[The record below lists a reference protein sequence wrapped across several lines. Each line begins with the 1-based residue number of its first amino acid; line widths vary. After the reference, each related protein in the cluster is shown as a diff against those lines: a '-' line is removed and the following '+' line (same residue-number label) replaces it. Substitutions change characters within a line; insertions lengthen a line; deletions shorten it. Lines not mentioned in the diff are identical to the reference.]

1 MNTRVIAP
9 NRISKQA
16 KRKDCLF
23 GQGNHKGCSYMLF
36 LLSLML
42 LLAACGQQSTTT
54 TGGAS
59 TQATPTPTPVLDVY
73 GTPIVV
79 SKTPPQRIVSL
90 VPSTSE
96 ILGALHLESR
106 VVGIDYYT
114 NYPASLSSRP
124 KVSNA
129 NGVFNVEQIVALKP
143 DLVLSYG
150 GETKTY
156 DTKLKQLGL
165 NVVDLQLTNLTQS
178 LQDIVLVG
186 RLTSTVDAANALVQ
200 QLQKQVDQIKVAVKG
215 TTAPSILL
223 EVDDSAPGKPFVFG
237 GGSFGDELAQDAGAV
252 NIFHNSTSN
261 GGYPQVTD
269 EAIITANPQYI
280 ILTED
285 PAYGGD
291 ATAVYKRPNWGT
303 IAAVK
308 NRKVY
313 HVNVDIIQRPGPRLV
328 EGLQCVA
335 QLVHPDKFSG
345 ALPGYCSASV

>member
-1 MNTRVIAP
+1 MNTRVIAF
-9 NRISKQA
+9 NRIV
-16 KRKDCLF
+16 F
-23 GQGNHKGCSYMLF
+23 F
-36 LLSLML
+36 LLFFVL
-42 LLAACGQQSTTT
+42 LLTSCGQQSTTT
-54 TGGAS
+54 GSS
-59 TQATPTPTPVLDVY
+59 TSTPATSTPTPALDVY
-73 GTPIVV
+73 GTPIVIP
-79 SKTPPQRIVSL
+79 KTAPQRIISL

-114 NYPASLSSRP
+114 NYPADLTSRP

-129 NGVFNVEQIVALKP
+129 TGVFNIEQIVALKP
-143 DLVLSYG
+143 DLILSYG

-156 DTKLKQLGL
+156 DTKLTQLGL

-178 LQDIVLVG
+178 LQDIALVG
-186 RLTSTVDAANALVQ
+186 RLTSTEATANALVQ
-200 QLQKQVDQIKVAVKG
+200 QLQKQVDQIKTAVKG
-215 TTAPSILL
+215 TTTPLVLL

-261 GGYPQVTD
+261 GGYPQVSD
-269 EAIITANPQYI
+269 EAVITANPQYI

-285 PAYGGD
+285 PAYGGS
-291 ATAVYKRPNWGT
+291 ANAVYKRPNWGN

-308 NRKVY
+308 NHKVY

-328 EGLQCVA
+328 QGLQCVA
-335 QLVHPDKFSG
+335 QIVHPDKFSG
-345 ALPGYCSASV
+345 GLPDYCLASV